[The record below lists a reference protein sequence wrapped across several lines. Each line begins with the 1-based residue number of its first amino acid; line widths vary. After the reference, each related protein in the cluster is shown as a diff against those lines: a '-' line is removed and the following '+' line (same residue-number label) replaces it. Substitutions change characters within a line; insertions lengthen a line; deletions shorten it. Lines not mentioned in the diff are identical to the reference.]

1 MVFVEQGWAIL
12 LMVSLSIIAIILVI
26 KYIEKIS
33 IFKVKIDLVL
43 FIYAIISMT
52 RHYIMW
58 TNRGQYYNYLPFQV
72 CYFTMF
78 IYMYYFLKG
87 NRKVLPFIHI
97 FGFLGIGALI
107 SPGHQFDFGS
117 VISYVFM
124 IDHIILAVLPFYI
137 IIAHKYYP
145 EYNKLKLLPLTFI
158 PLFVAGILLS
168 NFINAREMFGATG
181 EHVSSYINE
190 ANYFFLIRNPIT
202 GYDINAWLVAVIQIV
217 CMIGFGALATWLGQ
231 IVYKSVYK
239 KVDIE

>member
-1 MVFVEQGWAIL
+1 MVFKEQGAAII
-12 LMVSLSIIAIILVI
+12 LMVSLSIIAIVLVI
-26 KYIEKIS
+26 RNIEKIA
-33 IFKVKIDLVL
+33 KYKKGIDWAL
-43 FIYAIISMT
+43 FLYAIISMV
-52 RHYIMW
+52 RHYIIW
-58 TNRGQYYNYLPFQV
+58 TNRGQFYNYLPFQV

-78 IYMYYFLKG
+78 IYMYYFVSG

-107 SPGHQFDFGS
+107 APGHAFNFS
-117 VISYVFM
+117 KFISYVFM

-145 EYNKLKLLPLTFI
+145 EYKKLKLLPITFI
-158 PLFVAGILLS
+158 PLFIVSILLS
-168 NFINAREMFGATG
+168 NYINANEILGATG
-181 EHVSSYINE
+181 EAVQTWVNE

-217 CMIGFGALATWLGQ
+217 CMLAFGGFATWLGQ
-231 IVYKSVYK
+231 IVYKGVYK